1 MLYLVAFARKA
12 LGAREKEGLDNVILG
27 DEFWCLASGY
37 PANECKPE
45 SLVGERVPFL
55 FVISA
60 TGTRRRKPTRLTVC
74 FFVSCNRHWFNRVP
88 ASNLGIACLPSA
100 LPLTMAVPT
109 PGPADLPGP
118 IALS

>member
-74 FFVSCNRHWFNRVP
+74 FFVSCNRHCFPCLSPRDSGSGTTVTGGGGGMGARRIRPERGLARV
-88 ASNLGIACLPSA
+88 
-100 LPLTMAVPT
+100 
-109 PGPADLPGP
+109 
-118 IALS
+118 